1 MSLVFKGLK
10 YVYAEYLLTDFF
22 FTATFRLVV
31 FRPFVGEILIGWVSS
46 CTEGGSE
53 CQNGVFDDIFIPKH
67 LLFESCVL

>member
-1 MSLVFKGLK
+1 VSLVFKGLK

-46 CTEGGSE
+46 CTEEGLNVKME
-53 CQNGVFDDIFIPKH
+53 FFDDIFIPKH